1 MTSPVIGTKMCNV
14 FLTLEVCL
22 SLFFLDKR
30 SSAFAIALLI
40 KVLQKLKSHLTY
52 KFYGVLYEFF
62 VDSDQN
68 SSQKKVA
75 DFACQWRD
83 TYNVF
88 HQLRSVTS
96 NSFGGLEYVN
106 FTVLDNLFDAGISS
120 TIHTSPRLAIA
131 ARETEI

>member
-1 MTSPVIGTKMCNV
+1 MAKNLGNLRTHI
-14 FLTLEVCL
+14 
-22 SLFFLDKR
+22 R
-30 SSAFAIALLI
+30 I
-40 KVLQKLKSHLTY
+40 
-52 KFYGVLYEFF
+52 
-62 VDSDQN
+62 
-68 SSQKKVA
+68 
-75 DFACQWRD
+75 D